1 MCVRCMASL
10 PRTGLLNTPENEME
24 RRFWGIFPVERA
36 SALYY
41 YARGGNVSNI
51 LYGMKYHGRRKL
63 CVQMGRMIAAELMG
77 TGFFDGIDCVMP
89 VPLHKKRLRERG
101 YNQSEL
107 LAIGISEMTGIP
119 VETSPLIRKHNNTT
133 QTHKSSFERWE
144 NVSGLFDITSRA
156 AVWSGKHILLID
168 DVLTTGATISAC
180 IDALKV
186 IPSIKI
192 SIVTLAWSKS

>member
-1 MCVRCMASL
+1 MACMASL

-63 CVQMGRMIAAELMG
+63 CLQMGRIIAAELIG
-77 TGFFDGIDCVMP
+77 TGFFDGIDCIMP

-107 LAIGISEMTGIP
+107 LAAGISEITGID
-119 VETSPLIRKHNNTT
+119 VETGSLIRIHNNAT

-144 NVSGLFDITSRA
+144 NVSGLFEKTSKA
-156 AVWSGKHILLID
+156 DMWIGKHILLVD

-186 IPSIKI
+186 IPDIKI
-192 SIVTLAWSKS
+192 SVVTLAWSKS

>member
-1 MCVRCMASL
+1 MACMASL

-63 CVQMGRMIAAELMG
+63 CLQMGRIIASELIG
-77 TGFFDGIDCVMP
+77 TGFFDGIDCIMP
-89 VPLHKKRLRERG
+89 VPLHKKRFRERG

-107 LAIGISEMTGIP
+107 LAAGISEITGID
-119 VETSPLIRKHNNTT
+119 VETGSLIRIHNNAT

-144 NVSGLFDITSRA
+144 NVSGLFEKTSKA
-156 AVWSGKHILLID
+156 DMWIGKHILLVD

-186 IPSIKI
+186 IPDIKI
-192 SIVTLAWSKS
+192 SVVTLAWSKS